1 MKRTTHT
8 TTNIKNVSA
17 ILTADWH
24 LREDQ
29 PICRTD
35 NFWDAQWKKVE
46 YIQKLQVQHQCPVIH
61 AGDLFEMWKPSP
73 LLLSNTIKHIPKQF
87 SMVYG
92 NHDVPQHNID
102 LSFKCGVD
110 TLKAAGVLEI
120 LEEAHWGQ
128 SPTKGTLF
136 FPRSELNMLV
146 WHIMTWK
153 GKEPW
158 PGITDSPAKRILS
171 KFPEFD
177 LIVTGHNHQSFTEE
191 QDNRILVNPGSLT
204 RYKAD
209 QEDHKPCVYLWDSTT
224 NTAWPHYLPIDK
236 NVVSREHIDRKD
248 ERDKR
253 INAFVERLN
262 EDWEA
267 DVSFEENLD
276 RFEKEN
282 NIRKSVMEIVR
293 RAIES

>member
-1 MKRTTHT
+1 
-8 TTNIKNVSA
+8 
-17 ILTADWH
+17 
-24 LREDQ
+24 
-29 PICRTD
+29 
-35 NFWDAQWKKVE
+35 
-46 YIQKLQVQHQCPVIH
+46 
-61 AGDLFEMWKPSP
+61 MWKPSP

-253 INAFVERLN
+253 IDAFVERLN